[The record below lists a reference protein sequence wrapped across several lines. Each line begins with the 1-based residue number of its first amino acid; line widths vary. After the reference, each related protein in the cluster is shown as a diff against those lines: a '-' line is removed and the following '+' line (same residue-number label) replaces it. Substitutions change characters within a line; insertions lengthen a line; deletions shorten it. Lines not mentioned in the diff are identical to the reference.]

1 MLRIR
6 IHLAAIIGLAAGLSH
21 GQAALAQVQLQ
32 GIVIEGATLQG
43 TPIAPEDQGSTV
55 SIVTQEELRAQ
66 QVRHAADA
74 LRSLPGVSVSRTGTY
89 AGLTQVR
96 IRGSEANHV
105 LVLID
110 GIEANPAVTGEFDF
124 SHLLVEDIERIEII
138 RGPQSGLYGS
148 TAIGGVIN
156 IVTKKGQGPLSLTLK
171 GEYGSFNTRD
181 GFASL
186 SAGTSQVWFRLSYNA
201 RLGDGFNIAPFGE
214 EKDGSDIRS
223 FSLRAGGKAN
233 ESLAFEINLRN
244 VEKKGDRDGE
254 GGLPG
259 ELATQVDTL
268 SRFASSLWLAS
279 IEGTW
284 KSLDGVWTHKL
295 KVTDNRTK
303 LADWDVSSFGTFLAL
318 NSSEITTVREAS
330 TVRLEAPA
338 LLQSRHYLTAL
349 VEMSRET
356 FTNETDDNV
365 EHGRRRWSFAGEWRA
380 ELADRLFLSAAVRH
394 DDNDTFADFTTWR
407 TAASLKIRE
416 LNLRP
421 HASAGTGVKFPTMFE
436 QFGSI
441 PTIFVPNASL
451 RPEESFGWDAGLELA
466 LAGGAYLV
474 DVTYFDTDLKNEIA
488 TVFLP
493 GFLSTAVNRDGIS
506 HRRGVEVSAKAKVTK
521 ALGLGLSFTYLD
533 AAEPDGT
540 QEIRRPRHSGRGD
553 LTYRFAN
560 DKAKLHLA
568 AIYNGKTEDIAFR
581 LPFFISERVGLKEYW
596 LVSAAVS
603 YELTPD
609 VEVFGRIENLFDRHY
624 QEIYGFETAGIAA
637 YAGVRVK
644 LGMTD
649 QQPKN

>member
-1 MLRIR
+1 MSSIGHLPFTAGILA
-6 IHLAAIIGLAAGLSH
+6 LAAAHCGPVF
-21 GQAALAQVQLQ
+21 AQVQLQ

-43 TPIAPEDQGSTV
+43 TPIAPEDQGSAVT
-55 SIVTQEELRAQ
+55 IVTQEELRVQ

-156 IVTKKGQGPLSLTLK
+156 IVTKKGQGPLTLTLK

-186 SAGTSQVWFRLSYNA
+186 TAGTSQVWFRLSYNA
-201 RLGDGFNIAPFGE
+201 RLSDGFNIAPFGD
-214 EKDGSDIRS
+214 EKDGSEIRS
-223 FSLRAGGKAN
+223 FSLRAGGKATEN
-233 ESLAFEINLRN
+233 LSFEINLRN
-244 VEKKGDRDGE
+244 VDKRGDRDGE

-259 ELATQVDTL
+259 QLATQVDTL
-268 SRFASSLWLAS
+268 SHFSSTLWLAS
-279 IEGTW
+279 IEATW

-295 KVTDNRTK
+295 RVTDNRTK
-303 LADWDVSSFGTFLAL
+303 LSDTDVSIFGSFLAV

-330 TVRLEAPA
+330 TVRLDAPA

-349 VEMSRET
+349 VEASRET
-356 FTNETDDNV
+356 FTNETDDNI
-365 EHGRRRWSFAGEWRA
+365 EHGRRRTSFAGEWRG
-380 ELADRLFLSAAVRH
+380 EFADRLFVSATVRH

-407 TAASLKIRE
+407 AAASLKLKE
-416 LNLRP
+416 LGLRP
-421 HASAGTGVKFPTMFE
+421 HASVGTGVKFPTMFE

-441 PTIFVPNASL
+441 PTIFVPNPSL
-451 RPEESFGWDAGLELA
+451 RPEESFGWDAGVELA
-466 LAGGAYLV
+466 LSGGTYLV

-493 GFLSTAVNRDGIS
+493 GFLSSVVNRDGIS
-506 HRRGVEVSAKAKVTK
+506 HRRGVEVSGKAQVTK

-533 AAEPDGT
+533 ATEPDGT
-540 QEIRRPRHSGRGD
+540 QEIRRPRYSGRGD

-568 AIYNGKTEDIAFR
+568 AIYNGKAEDIAFR
-581 LPFFISERVGLKEYW
+581 LPFFINERVTLQEYW
-596 LVSAAVS
+596 LVTAAVS

-609 VEVFGRIENLFDRHY
+609 IEVFGRIENLFDRHY
-624 QEIYGFETAGIAA
+624 QEVYGFETAGIAA

-644 LGMTD
+644 LGMTEEK
-649 QQPKN
+649 KN

>member
-1 MLRIR
+1 MSSIR
-6 IHLAAIIGLAAGLSH
+6 FPSAAAGALAAAVSLS
-21 GQAALAQVQLQ
+21 APALAQVQLQ
-32 GIVIEGATLQG
+32 GIIIEGATLQG
-43 TPIAPEDQGSTV
+43 TPIAPEDQGSAVT
-55 SIVTQEELRAQ
+55 ILTQEELRAQ

-74 LRSLPGVSVSRTGTY
+74 LRSLPGVSVSRTGSY

-156 IVTKKGQGPLSLTLK
+156 IVTKKGQGPLALTLK

-186 SAGTSQVWFRLSYNA
+186 SAGTSAVWFRLSYNE
-201 RLGDGFNIAPFGE
+201 RLSEGFNIAPFGE
-214 EKDGSDIRS
+214 EKDGSEVRS

-233 ESLAFEINLRN
+233 ENLSFEVNLRN
-244 VEKKGDRDGE
+244 VDKKGDRDGE

-259 ELATQVDTL
+259 QLATQVDTL
-268 SRFASSLWLAS
+268 SHFASTLWLAS

-284 KSLDGVWTHKL
+284 KSLDGVWTHRL
-295 KVTDNRTK
+295 KVTDNRTT
-303 LADWDVSSFGTFLAL
+303 LSDTDVSTFGSFLSINT
-318 NSSEITTVREAS
+318 SEITTVREAS
-330 TVRLEAPA
+330 TVRLDAPA
-338 LLQSRHYLTAL
+338 ILHSRHYLTGL

-356 FTNETDDNV
+356 FTNETDDAV
-365 EHGRRRWSFAGEWRA
+365 EHGRRRSSFAGEWRGEFA
-380 ELADRLFLSAAVRH
+380 NRLFLSATVRH

-407 TAASLKIRE
+407 SAASLKIKE
-416 LNLRP
+416 LGLRP
-421 HASAGTGVKFPTMFE
+421 HASVGTGVKFPTMFE

-441 PTIFVPNASL
+441 PTIFVPNPAL
-451 RPEESFGWDAGLELA
+451 LPEESFGWDAGIELA

-493 GFLSTAVNRDGIS
+493 GFLSTVINRDGIS
-506 HRRGVEVSAKAKVTK
+506 HRRGVEVAAKAKVTK

-533 AAEPDGT
+533 ATEPDGT
-540 QEIRRPRHSGRGD
+540 QEIRRPRYLGRGD
-553 LTYRFAN
+553 LTYRFAD

-568 AIYNGKTEDIAFR
+568 AIYNGKAEDIAFR
-581 LPFFISERVGLKEYW
+581 LPFFISERVTLGDYW

-609 VEVFGRIENLFDRHY
+609 VEVFGRVENLFDQHY
-624 QEIYGFETAGIAA
+624 QEVYGFETAGIAA

-644 LGMTD
+644 LGLAGEKT
-649 QQPKN
+649 KN

>member
-1 MLRIR
+1 MSCIR
-6 IHLAAIIGLAAGLSH
+6 NVTPAMTFAGILACAAP
-21 GQAALAQVQLQ
+21 AAAQVQLQ

-43 TPIAPEDQGSTV
+43 TPIAPEDQGSAVT
-55 SIVTQEELRAQ
+55 IVTQEELRTQ

-110 GIEANPAVTGEFDF
+110 GVEANPAVTGEFDF
-124 SHLLVEDIERIEII
+124 SNLLVEDIERIEII

-156 IVTKKGQGPLSLTLK
+156 IVTKKGEGPLTLTLK

-201 RLGDGFNIAPFGE
+201 RLSDGFNIAPFGD

-223 FSLRAGGKAN
+223 FSLRSGGKAN
-233 ESLAFEINLRN
+233 ENLSFEINLRN
-244 VEKKGDRDGE
+244 VDKKGDRDGE

-259 ELATQVDTL
+259 QLATQVDTL
-268 SRFASSLWLAS
+268 SHFASTLWLAS

-284 KSLDGVWTHKL
+284 KSLDGVWMHKL
-295 KVTDNRTK
+295 RVTDNRTK
-303 LADWDVSSFGTFLAL
+303 LSDWDVSSFGTFLAL

-330 TVRLEAPA
+330 TVRLDAPA
-338 LLQSRHYLTAL
+338 LLQSRHYLTAV
-349 VEMSRET
+349 VEATRET
-356 FTNETDDNV
+356 FTNETDDNI
-365 EHGRRRWSFAGEWRA
+365 EHGRRRWSFAGEWRG
-380 ELADRLFLSAAVRH
+380 EFADRLFLSASVRH

-407 TAASLKIRE
+407 SAASLKLKE
-416 LNLRP
+416 LGLRP
-421 HASAGTGVKFPTMFE
+421 HASVGTGVKFPTMFE

-441 PTIFVPNASL
+441 PTIFVPNPL
-451 RPEESFGWDAGLELA
+451 LKPEESFGWDAGIELA
-466 LAGGAYLV
+466 LSGGTYLV

-493 GFLSTAVNRDGIS
+493 GFLSTVVNRDGVS
-506 HRRGVEVSAKAKVTK
+506 HRRGVEIASKAQVTK

-533 AAEPDGT
+533 ATEPDGT
-540 QEIRRPRHSGRGD
+540 REIRRPRYSGRGD
-553 LTYRFAN
+553 VTYRFADN
-560 DKAKLHLA
+560 KAKLHLA
-568 AIYNGKTEDIAFR
+568 AIYNGKMEDTAFR
-581 LPFFISERVGLKEYW
+581 LPFFVSERVELKDYW
-596 LVSAAVS
+596 LVTAAVS
-603 YELTPD
+603 YELTPQ
-609 VEVFGRIENLFDRHY
+609 VEVFGRIENLFDQHY

-637 YAGVRVK
+637 YAGVKVK
-644 LGMTD
+644 LGLTGET
-649 QQPKN
+649 PKN